1 MIYRRYM
8 KGMSEEEEEEGWE
21 EWVSEVERI
30 FAALSSSG
38 NSIKICPGHHH
49 IIFIRVEFDGE
60 NFFVVLYIN

>member
-1 MIYRRYM
+1 M
-8 KGMSEEEEEEGWE
+8 
-21 EWVSEVERI
+21 SEVERI